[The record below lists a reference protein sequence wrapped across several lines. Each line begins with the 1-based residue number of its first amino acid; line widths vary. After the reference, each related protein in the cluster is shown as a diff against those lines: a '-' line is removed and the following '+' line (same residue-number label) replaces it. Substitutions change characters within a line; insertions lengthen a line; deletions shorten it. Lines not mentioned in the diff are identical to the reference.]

1 MVGAA
6 VENAHIKVEMTRAEL
21 QSMREEKQRATQQ
34 QLDIQTQLLETMRRL
49 ESFKQISA
57 TSAEILEV
65 IQQGIDAFA
74 QLKAQWWELKMFFD
88 SMAKL
93 MEASLSPRMNEFIAQ
108 AETSRVIQNPSPASK
123 EIVYQSAYEAAKV
136 AFVVNHLAD
145 SYCSISKS
153 HLMPLTMKLDK
164 LISLDKVRD
173 AEKIQDERRS
183 LSFEARNA
191 QEKIKEI
198 IQSKHNAFERSTT
211 ERMKA
216 IDAEMR
222 NLPPLP
228 DAERVAIRQR
238 AEENVARINR
248 EKTMALDDFC

>member
-1 MVGAA
+1 M
-6 VENAHIKVEMTRAEL
+6 M
-21 QSMREEKQRATQQ
+21 
-34 QLDIQTQLLETMRRL
+34 RL

-74 QLKAQWWELKMFFD
+74 QLKTQWWELKMFFD

-93 MEASLSPRMNEFIAQ
+93 MEATLSPRMNEFIAQ
-108 AETSRVIQNPSPASK
+108 AETSRVIRNPSPASK

-136 AFVVNHLAD
+136 AYVVNHLAD

-153 HLMPLTMKLDK
+153 HLMPLTMKLDT

-173 AEKIQDERRS
+173 AEKIQNERRA

-191 QEKIKEI
+191 QAKIKEI
-198 IQSKHNAFERSTT
+198 IERKHNAFERSTT

-216 IDAEMR
+216 IDEELR
-222 NLPPLP
+222 KLPPLTNNEQ
-228 DAERVAIRQR
+228 AAIRQR
-238 AEENVARINR
+238 AEENVAKINQ
-248 EKTMALDDFC
+248 EKTMSLSDFC